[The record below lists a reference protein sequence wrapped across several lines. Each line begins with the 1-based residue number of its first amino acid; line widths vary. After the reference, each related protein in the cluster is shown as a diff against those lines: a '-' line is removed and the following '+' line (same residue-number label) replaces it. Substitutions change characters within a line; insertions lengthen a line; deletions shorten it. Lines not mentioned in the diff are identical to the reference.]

1 MQNHRNGLTAFPLI
15 SFLAKGHCYHPKLGA
30 KQRVNQQHNPEI
42 FHGEEIWICTKKS
55 SFLPWYVIQLLIDL
69 PAETIPVK

>member
-42 FHGEEIWICTKKS
+42 FHGEEMYGYAPKNQVFCLDMLFNCW
-55 SFLPWYVIQLLIDL
+55 
-69 PAETIPVK
+69 